1 MRPPRPA
8 RSGRTPGPLRPRCR
22 GGAEP
27 RARHPLLLGGG
38 VLVGDPAGVDGTHVH
53 ALLGKFGGAG
63 AREHVEGGLGHV
75 GVRMA
80 RRLVP
85 YGEAA
90 LDGGHVDDISTR
102 VGRGEQQ
109 GQQPVAEQCRG
120 ERVDQLGLQDLGRV
134 EFTQPRRPGVL
145 RGGIGQQPGLVG
157 LPQRRGERRGT
168 TRQRPHRREPRRL
181 PSPFGQPGAL
191 PTGQQRVRLGG
202 SPHRL
207 RGVVDQDVEGLT
219 LLPQLLADPQ
229 YLTRITE
236 VHRQHR
242 QPVQPLRAARFDAE
256 ATHGVVREAAGDQE
270 FGAVAQHHQGQL
282 EADLD
287 PASGEQRATAAQVG
301 GERTPGGVVRGA
313 VRAQPV
319 VEGVD
324 LSIGRLA
331 DIAGTGLHE
340 DAAAPGTV
348 ERCILPPVERSRRG
362 RGHHG
367 RVGGGEFGAAHLAPA
382 HPPVPR
388 EGRGD
393 LFGAQPHRVVD
404 GQRPQLADRTMECR
418 QFVLRDR
425 AAVTHVSPPRVCAAV
440 VLTGFEPAYPP

>member
-1 MRPPRPA
+1 M
-8 RSGRTPGPLRPRCR
+8 
-22 GGAEP
+22 
-27 RARHPLLLGGG
+27 
-38 VLVGDPAGVDGTHVH
+38 H
-53 ALLGKFGGAG
+53 ALFGEFGGAG

-80 RRLVP
+80 YHLVA

-90 LDGGHVDDISTR
+90 LDGGHVDDISPR

-109 GQQPVAEQCRG
+109 GQQSVAEQCRG

-134 EFTQPRRPGVL
+134 ECAQPGRPGVL
-145 RGGIGQQPGLVG
+145 RGGVGQQPCLVG
-157 LPQRRGERRGT
+157 LPQRRGERRGAT
-168 TRQRPHRREPRRL
+168 TGQRPHRCEPRCL
-181 PSPFGQPGAL
+181 PGPFGQSGAL
-191 PTGQQRVRLGG
+191 PGGQQRVRGG
-202 SPHRL
+202 GPPYRL
-207 RGVVDQDVEGLT
+207 RGVVDQDVEGLA

-229 YLTRITE
+229 HLARITE
-236 VHRQHR
+236 IHRQHR
-242 QPVQPLRAARFDAE
+242 QPVQPLRAARFGAE
-256 ATHGVVREAAGDQE
+256 ATHGVVRKAAGDEE

-301 GERTPGGVVRGA
+301 GERTPGGVVGGA

-331 DIAGTGLHE
+331 DIAGAGLHE
-340 DAAAPGTV
+340 DAAAPGTG
-348 ERCILPPVERSRRG
+348 ERCVLPPVERSRRG

-382 HPPVPR
+382 HPPVSR

-404 GQRPQLADRTMECR
+404 GQCPQLADRTVERR
-418 QFVLRDR
+418 QFVLCDR
-425 AAVTHVSPPRVCAAV
+425 AAVTHLSPPRVCAAV